1 MAELIGRADLLDG
14 VCSAVTGGRGALVLG
29 GSGMGKTAVLKAVA
43 KRLDEEFHT
52 LYIRGTAL
60 SAETPYGALAFLVG
74 GLPEKT
80 VGDPLQLLREL
91 DRYLAARA
99 GGRRILLA
107 VDNADRLD
115 RFSSMVLSQLLRRG
129 SVAIAAAAS
138 AHWEAGFEL
147 MDLWSEGLLAR
158 FDLEPLTERQTRQ
171 MMQQIL
177 GGAVSS
183 LAAGTMWR
191 EAEGSPRFIRL
202 LTEAQVSS
210 GTLVR
215 RGLVWVRTGA
225 FAWTGDVGEVVDT
238 VLGRLAP
245 LERRL
250 VQILALARSL
260 PLPVVLDLVP
270 AAVVDALEE
279 RQVIRV
285 DPQNGVRFAGGN
297 VGTVIAAAMPPGR
310 KRELWE
316 DVSARIAPQEMAPSE
331 LYAYVAWSLA
341 CGEAP
346 VPVPVLE
353 SAAAAANT
361 GADPLHALELVRTVP
376 AGERT
381 PGLVLEEARA
391 LDALGDP
398 EGVIRVVQEAG
409 ARIEGGDRAGYV
421 QLMLLYASSLA
432 RTAGGD
438 PDEVLAGVGRS
449 AECNDPDSAA
459 ALAIARTALALD
471 YRGAPEAEALAQL
484 GAVVRD
490 PRLGPETRTQARALY
505 ANALALTGRSSEA
518 LAAVAAMGRPEGYS
532 LSRGNAAEVC
542 TRVFDTYILAGDL
555 VQAAAFVRA
564 FDESGIRP
572 SYQGSAGELAVAL
585 LAVWQGQDGT
595 AKEALTGS
603 IGQLSVHDPQEM
615 LPLARTL
622 AGFVHLNPGH
632 APEAAGHLPATG
644 TPRFREPYFRRFQRR
659 YFDLLSEG
667 AVPAERC
674 RALREEAAAALA
686 IGYSAPACLLYA
698 AALRSRDKA
707 AAAALLEAGDRMQ
720 GRFAEL
726 VSRYAAGTLND
737 DPALLLEAAK
747 GFSDL
752 GQYPLCQDAAR
763 AAADLLAA
771 GGTDDER
778 GLGRTAKTLVN
789 LSMRRMKH
797 IGGRA
802 ETLSELSGFEADL
815 AYRAV
820 TMATT
825 SQIAKEL
832 NLSPR
837 TIEWHLGKIFAK
849 LHVSGRAELA
859 EVLA

>member
-1 MAELIGRADLLDG
+1 MAELIGRAELLDD
-14 VCSAVTGGRGALVLG
+14 VCSAVTEGRGALVLG

-43 KRLDEEFHT
+43 KRLDEEFST

-60 SAETPYGALAFLVG
+60 SADTPYGALAFLVG
-74 GLPEKT
+74 GLPDKA
-80 VGDPLQLLREL
+80 VNDPLRLLREL
-91 DRYLAARA
+91 DRSLAARA
-99 GGRRILLA
+99 AGRRILLA

-129 SVAIAAAAS
+129 SVSIAAAAS

-158 FDLEPLTERQTRQ
+158 FSLEPLSERQTRQ

-215 RGLVWVRTGA
+215 RGPVWVRTGA
-225 FAWTGDVGEVVDT
+225 FAWTGEVGEVVDT

-245 LERRL
+245 PERRL

-285 DPQNGVRFAGGN
+285 DPQNGVRFAGGS

-316 DVSARIAPQEMAPSE
+316 DVSARIAPREMAPPE
-331 LYAYVAWSLA
+331 LDAYIAWSLA

-346 VPVPVLE
+346 GPVPVLE

-361 GADPLHALELVRTVP
+361 AADPLRALELVRTVP
-376 AGERT
+376 AGERP

-391 LDALGDP
+391 LDTLGDP
-398 EGVIRVVQEAG
+398 EGVIRVVREAG
-409 ARIEGGDRAGYV
+409 TRVAGGDRAGYV

-438 PDEVLAGVGRS
+438 ADEVLAAVGRS
-449 AECNDPDSAA
+449 ALDPDSAA
-459 ALAIARTALALD
+459 ALAIARTALAVD
-471 YRGAPEAEALAQL
+471 YRGAPEAETLAQL
-484 GAVVRD
+484 GAVVQD
-490 PRLGPETRTQARALY
+490 PRLGPETRNQARALY
-505 ANALALTGRSSEA
+505 AHALALTGRSSEA

-542 TRVFDTYILAGDL
+542 TRIFDTYILAGDL
-555 VQAAAFVRA
+555 VQAAGFIRA

-572 SYQGSAGELAVAL
+572 SYQGSAGELAVAV
-585 LAVWQGQDGT
+585 LAAWQGQDGA

-603 IGQLSVHDPQEM
+603 IGQLAVHDPQEM

-622 AGFVHLNPGH
+622 AGYVHLNLGH
-632 APEAAGHLPATG
+632 AHEAAGHLLEAG
-644 TPRFREPYFRRFQRR
+644 TPRLREPYFRRFQRR
-659 YFDLLSEG
+659 YFGLLSEG

-698 AALRSRDKA
+698 AALRAGDKE
-707 AAAALLEAGDRMQ
+707 AAAALLEAGGRMQ

-726 VSRYAAGTLND
+726 VSRYAAGTLNE
-737 DPALLLEAAK
+737 DPALLLGAAK

-752 GQYPLCQDAAR
+752 GQYPLCRDAAR

-771 GGTDDER
+771 GGTGDER
-778 GLGRTAKTLVN
+778 GLGRTAGTLVN

-815 AYRAV
+815 AHRAV